1 MSSWTTSGETSFFWK
16 KLSFSFYFRILRKK
30 NLDIQR
36 GKSELHLTCL
46 ESKIGG
52 TRCFFGIVT
61 ILNFCLDFDGNTIE
75 SSAKNF
81 LVGPPNCLVRVQTK
95 DSNEVTFFRTFLF
108 QSLSQTLSGKYPAVV
123 SKTNSTCP
131 EEPMENEVLRW
142 NSLIPQNVFAIRRR
156 CFGLRLNNFTMV
168 VNTAFYSLTEKK
180 TQPEF
185 FRNEFCFSMV
195 TGLWVKLF
203 LSFGQLFPK
212 VVNSA
217 IYTSRG
223 IILR

>member
-1 MSSWTTSGETSFFWK
+1 MSGVE
-16 KLSFSFYFRILRKK
+16 
-30 NLDIQR
+30 
-36 GKSELHLTCL
+36 
-46 ESKIGG
+46 IGG

-180 TQPEF
+180 LNQSF
-185 FRNEFCFSMV
+185 FETNFVSQWLPGFEWNFFSV
-195 TGLWVKLF
+195 LANF
-203 LSFGQLFPK
+203 FQRLSIVQSTRPGGSFWGK
-212 VVNSA
+212 G
-217 IYTSRG
+217 IYFQNG
-223 IILR
+223 K